1 MKGILIDDSGNL
13 QVVNGALQI
22 GDRAIQDAILLIG
35 SFTGE
40 LKGAPLLGG
49 NAQKMINGVIDPFW
63 AGNVKSQLKSINI
76 IAKELGISEDGV
88 YVIINN

>member
-13 QVVNGALQI
+13 IVKKGTLEI
-22 GDRAIQDAILLIG
+22 GDTKVQDAALLIG
-35 SFTGE
+35 AFTGE

-76 IAKELGISEDGV
+76 IAKELGISEEGV